1 MKKVLNIQKSAAFLA
16 LLIALAGF
24 TAMDRV
30 PAYDPSGTW
39 TYEIETP
46 DGAISGDMEIAKD
59 GNGFKVIVQ
68 TDDFGDLELEDVEVK
83 DGKDKDTATMTGSVE
98 VQGVDA
104 NFDVEF
110 SGDEMEGYIEYGG
123 EELPI
128 VAEKQ

>member
-1 MKKVLNIQKSAAFLA
+1 MKNVMNLKKSVAFVMLFA
-16 LLIALAGF
+16 CAVFF
-24 TAMDRV
+24 TAMDRM
-30 PAYDPSGTW
+30 PAYDPSATC

-46 DGAISGDMEIAKD
+46 DGAIFGDMEVAKD
-59 GNGFKVIVQ
+59 GDTYTVTVQ

-83 DGKDKDTATMTGSVE
+83 DGKEKDTATMTGSVD
-98 VQGVDA
+98 VQGVSA

-110 SGDEMEGYIEYGG
+110 SGDEMEGFIEYGG